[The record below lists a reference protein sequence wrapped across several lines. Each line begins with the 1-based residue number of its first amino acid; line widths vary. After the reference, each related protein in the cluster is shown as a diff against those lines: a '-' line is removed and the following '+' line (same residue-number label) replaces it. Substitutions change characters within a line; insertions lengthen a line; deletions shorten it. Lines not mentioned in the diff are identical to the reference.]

1 MKRFSYREI
10 SGALLLLII
19 SFFSS
24 CSADEP
30 ISIDDSD
37 ITTYGLRVSVL
48 DGACSFNVKGEG
60 KWEALLSE
68 ECDWAT
74 IINTEGVGKGTVEI
88 IYDTN
93 NSGVERHA
101 AITLKSGNQI
111 VEIPLT
117 QGASIDGGAPDN
129 DAEFIK
135 LAGTKYIG
143 YGCNLLEFFDD
154 AKNNPLT
161 YTACNVGNTTAISRL
176 MENDDFGEYATLAN
190 TTEITNTD
198 YENVR
203 IDTIVDKKD
212 NLGISIDIQVA
223 YGLMKFGL
231 SGAYH
236 GGETL
241 SSEALQIKTGA
252 NYPSLEASV
261 NYADILAAYDEWVD
275 EGSPKKDYR
284 MSILTKGFSGVR
296 EQLRKACNDDKA
308 SSEEVDGIV
317 GRIIRDYGT
326 GIVTRSKLGGMIA
339 LQLEVDSVYIREVTS
354 LDSAKITADIS
365 AGLFSLKGAAKATY
379 TNNAINHF
387 KNSRHKIKMLGGDGK
402 MMKSI
407 MSTFEN
413 SSFDMKLAEAV
424 VDWSNTIVNSN
435 DRNNTAELLDVEVK
449 PIWVMFTDE
458 KSVAAIKK
466 YLQSRH
472 PNSKFLKTYV
482 D

>member
-19 SFFSS
+19 SFITS
-24 CSADEP
+24 CKSDEP

-37 ITTYGLRVSVL
+37 VTTHGLRVSVL

-68 ECDWAT
+68 GCDWAT
-74 IINTEGVGKGTVEI
+74 IINTEGDGKGTVEV

-93 NSGVERHA
+93 NTGTERYA
-101 AITLKSGNQI
+101 TITLKSGES
-111 VEIPLT
+111 VVAIPLT
-117 QGASIDGGAPDN
+117 QAASIDGGAPDN

-161 YTACNVGNTTAISRL
+161 YTACNVVNTTALSRL

-198 YENVR
+198 YENIR

-241 SSEALQIKTGA
+241 SSEVLQIKTGA

-284 MSILTKGFSGVR
+284 MSILTKGFANIR

-308 SSEEVDGIV
+308 SAEEVDGIV

-354 LDSAKITADIS
+354 LDSAKITADIT
-365 AGLFSLKGAAKATY
+365 AGLFNLKGEAKATY

-413 SSFDMKLAEAV
+413 SSFDMKLADAV

-435 DRNNTAELLDVEVK
+435 DRSNTAELLDVEVK
-449 PIWVMFTDE
+449 PIWVMFTDL
-458 KSVAAIKK
+458 KSVDAIKK
-466 YLQSRH
+466 YLQSKH
-472 PNSKFLKTYV
+472 PDSNFLKTYV

>member
-1 MKRFSYREI
+1 MERFHCSPI
-10 SGALLLLII
+10 CILALLFII
-19 SFFSS
+19 LNVTS
-24 CSADEP
+24 CKSDDP
-30 ISIDDSD
+30 ISIDDP
-37 ITTYGLRVSVL
+37 IVTAEGIHISVL
-48 DGACSFNVKGEG
+48 DGACSFNVKVEG
-60 KWEALLSE
+60 KWEAMLSE
-68 ECDWAT
+68 SCDWAT
-74 IINTEGVGKGTVEI
+74 ILNPEGVGNGTVEI

-93 NSGVERHA
+93 NTGIERHA
-101 AITLKSGNQI
+101 TITVKSGKDNVA
-111 VEIPLT
+111 VELY
-117 QGASIDGGAPDN
+117 QAASIDGSAPDN
-129 DAEFIK
+129 DVEFIK

-143 YGCNLLEFFDD
+143 YGCNLLEFFED

-161 YTACNVGNTTAISRL
+161 YTSCNVVNTTAISRL

-198 YENVR
+198 YESVR

-212 NLGISIDIQVA
+212 NLSVSLDIQIA

-241 SSEALQIKTGA
+241 SSQVLQIKTGA
-252 NYPSLEASV
+252 NYPTLEASV
-261 NYADILAAYDEWVD
+261 NYADILAAYDEWVE

-284 MSILTKGFSGVR
+284 MNLLTKGFAGIR
-296 EQLRKACNDDKA
+296 EQLRKACNEEKA
-308 SSEEVDGIV
+308 SSEELNGIV

-339 LQLEVDSVYIREVTS
+339 LQLEVDSAYIKEVLS
-354 LDSAKITADIS
+354 LDSAKITADIK
-365 AGLFSLKGAAKATY
+365 AGLFNFKGEAKATY

-387 KNSRHKIKMLGGDGK
+387 RNSRHKIKMLGGDAK

-413 SSFDMKLAEAV
+413 SSFDMKLADTIEE
-424 VDWSNTIVNSN
+424 WSNTIVNSN
-435 DRNNTAELLDVEVK
+435 DRNNTAELLEVEVK
-449 PIWVMFTDE
+449 PIWVMFTDP
-458 KSVAAIKK
+458 KSVAAIKEYLKSK
-466 YLQSRH
+466 Y
-472 PNSKFLKTYV
+472 PNSEFLKKYI

>member
-1 MKRFSYREI
+1 MKRIYNKGFC
-10 SGALLLLII
+10 GLALLFII
-19 SFFSS
+19 SVFSS
-24 CSADEP
+24 CQTDDPVSV
-30 ISIDDSD
+30 IDPGVTANG
-37 ITTYGLRVSVL
+37 IQVSVL
-48 DGACSFNVKGEG
+48 DGSCSFNVKGEG
-60 KWEALLSE
+60 KWEAALSD

-74 IINTEGVGKGTVEI
+74 VLNPEGEGNGSVEI

-93 NSGVERHA
+93 NTGVERHA
-101 AITLKSGNQI
+101 TITLKSGKNQTE
-111 VEIPLT
+111 VALT
-117 QGASIDGGAPDN
+117 QAASIDGGAPDN

-154 AKNNPLT
+154 AKNNPLS
-161 YTACNVGNTTAISRL
+161 YTACNVVNTTAISRL

-212 NLGISIDIQVA
+212 NLSISIDIQVA

-241 SSEALQIKTGA
+241 GSDVLQIKTGA
-252 NYPSLEASV
+252 NYPTLEASV
-261 NYADILAAYDEWVD
+261 NYADILATYDEWVE

-284 MSILTKGFSGVR
+284 MSILTKGFAGIR
-296 EQLRKACNDDKA
+296 EQLRKACNEGKA
-308 SSEEVDGIV
+308 STEEVDGIV

-326 GIVTRSKLGGMIA
+326 GIITRSKLGGMIA
-339 LQLEVDSVYIREVTS
+339 LQLEIDSVYIKEVLS
-354 LDSAKITADIS
+354 LDSAKITADIT
-365 AGLFSLKGAAKATY
+365 AGLFNLKGEAKAAY
-379 TNNAINHF
+379 TNSAINHF
-387 KNSRHKIKMLGGDGK
+387 RNSRHKIKMLGGDAK
-402 MMKSI
+402 MIKSI
-407 MSTFEN
+407 MSTFEK
-413 SSFDMKLAEAV
+413 SSFDMKLAEDI

-435 DRNNTAELLDVEVK
+435 DRQNTAELLEVEVK
-449 PIWVMFTDE
+449 PIWVMFSDT
-458 KSVAAIKK
+458 KSVAAIKN
-466 YLQSRH
+466 YLKAKH
-472 PNSKFLKTYV
+472 PNSMFLTHYV